1 MRLLGTRR
9 AALLAGAAAVA
20 AVALTGC
27 SAGQVAE
34 TAIKKPSNSGVNADT
49 NDRSVAI
56 RNLAVAYNG
65 PEGYPAGG
73 SAPLE
78 VALANQTTSPITVN
92 VSSRP
97 ATGGAP
103 EQGVV
108 SGTMVG
114 LTGGAS
120 ASAPATPS
128 AAPEPSGSR
137 PPATPDTD
145 TPDNVEPSSGA
156 PSVPVQPSV
165 SAPPE
170 ASAQP
175 ARLTLPAHGTVSF
188 LAGDQ
193 QQLVVF
199 GLTDRLLPGMSV
211 NLVFEF
217 SNGAAPLVIP
227 APVTVPL
234 SPAPRESG
242 VDAGLHESDQGT
254 AENEEVSENNTGD

>member
-49 NDRSVAI
+49 NDLSVAI

-65 PEGYPAGG
+65 TKGYPSGG
-73 SAPLE
+73 SAPIE
-78 VALANQTTSPITVN
+78 VALVNQTKSPITVN

-97 ATGGAP
+97 AAGATA
-103 EQGVV
+103 EEGVV

-114 LTGGAS
+114 LSGGTS
-120 ASAPATPS
+120 SAPALPS

-165 SAPPE
+165 SAGPE

-175 ARLTLPAHGTVSF
+175 ARITLPAHGAVSF
-188 LAGDQ
+188 LPGDQ

-199 GLTDRLLPGMSV
+199 GLTGPLMPGMSV

-217 SNGAAPLVIP
+217 STGAAPLEIK

-234 SPAPRESG
+234 SPGPRESG

-254 AENEEVSENNTGD
+254 AENEDVSENNTGN